1 MKYKLSLTIDAC
13 ISALEDQ
20 VEEYIKLQRGKRR
33 TTIQKMR
40 EKIHILEKRFMK
52 NIEVL
57 EGEKDANE
65 GDNN

>member
-1 MKYKLSLTIDAC
+1 
-13 ISALEDQ
+13 
-20 VEEYIKLQRGKRR
+20 
-33 TTIQKMR
+33 MR
-40 EKIHILEKRFMK
+40 ENIHILEKRFMK